1 MPDITAKEFNE
12 GHDLETSLVAGFEK
26 RFYKLKAIVTFSV
39 LCASLAVHPG
49 GCRYRLS
56 W

>member
-1 MPDITAKEFNE
+1 MSDIGAEEFNE
-12 GHDLETSLVAGFEK
+12 GHDLETSLVVGFER
-26 RFYKLKAIVTFSV
+26 RFCKLKAKFTFSV

-49 GCRYRLS
+49 GYRLS